1 MEQLHNITPAQ
12 VLKHPNWDMGDKIT
26 VDSAT
31 MANKALEVIEAH
43 HFFKVHVSNIKVVI
57 HPQSYVHSLIRTVDG
72 SLYAQIS
79 KPDMHIPIQNALT
92 YPKLLPVGYGKL
104 DLEDC
109 EITFRP
115 VDVNKY
121 HILTLGFKAALA
133 GAAYPIVFNAANE
146 VAVAGFLK
154 SQISF
159 LDITRI
165 TEKTLAHDWVNLVN
179 SLDDILHIDKLA
191 RNTALKLIERRKY

>member
-1 MEQLHNITPAQ
+1 
-12 VLKHPNWDMGDKIT
+12 MGAKIT
-26 VDSAT
+26 IDSAT

-43 HFFKVHVSNIKVVI
+43 HFFKIAISKIKVVI

-79 KPDMHIPIQNALT
+79 KPDMRIPIQNALT

-104 DLEDC
+104 DLEHCD
-109 EITFRP
+109 ISFRP
-115 VDVNKY
+115 VDLRKY
-121 HILTLGFKAALA
+121 HMLTLGFKAAQA
-133 GAAYPIVFNAANE
+133 GGAYPIVFNAANE
-146 VAVAGFLK
+146 VAVACFLK

-165 TEKTLAHDWVNLVN
+165 TEKTLAYNWINLVN
-179 SLDDILHIDKLA
+179 SLDDILHIDNLA
-191 RNTALKLIERRKY
+191 RNKALQLIERRNNE